1 MTNQNGKLK
10 PQKVSV
16 YIGRFQPL
24 HKGHTS
30 ILNKM
35 FESEDDL
42 GVILI
47 GSSFQ
52 ARTIKN
58 PFTFGERAEMI
69 KGYLKS
75 IGVSEDRYQIWA
87 LRDQPYNDSK
97 WIQSVQEHVETALG
111 IFNEQAFF
119 DAQIEQKNPIIQ
131 MGREREVVLV
141 GSDRDSSTW
150 YLKAFPQFK
159 LGLSEP
165 APIGRSLNA
174 TGVRA
179 EMFSSPHDK
188 YLVLGHKAVPSFW
201 DDLPSSSQQF
211 ILKFV
216 GTKEHKVLCD
226 EFAFI
231 EKYKQSWKAAPYE
244 PIFSTVDAVVIQSG
258 HVLAIQRGALP
269 GKGLWALPGGFV
281 GQRDRLEQ
289 AAIRE
294 LIEETG
300 IKVPEQVLK
309 GSIKAKEIF
318 DAPDRS
324 LRGRTISTAFLIRLD
339 DTKPLPKVKGQN
351 APLHETGGIPVV
363 ETLKAK
369 WIPISEARAN
379 SAMWFDDHHAIIDWA
394 VGAIKD

>member
-1 MTNQNGKLK
+1 MT
-10 PQKVSV
+10 QKRLQQVNV

-24 HKGHTS
+24 HNGHAH
-30 ILNKM
+30 ILDKM
-35 FESEDDL
+35 FENQNDL

-58 PFTFGERAEMI
+58 PFTFEEREDMI
-69 KGYLKS
+69 VAYLNNKK
-75 IGVSEDRYQIWA
+75 IKPERYEIRPIA
-87 LRDQPYNDSK
+87 DQPYNDSK
-97 WIQSVQEHVETALG
+97 WIQSVQEHVADAIKDFTAD
-111 IFNEQAFF
+111 AFF
-119 DAQIEQKNPIIQ
+119 DLQTSTTTNPVRLSSDFEIS
-131 MGREREVVLV
+131 LV
-141 GSDRDSSTW
+141 GSDRDATTW

-159 LGLSEP
+159 LNLSEASP
-165 APIGRSLNA
+165 AGKSLNA
-174 TGVRA
+174 TSVRDELFTA
-179 EMFSSPHDK
+179 SQEEYSSWGKGDGSKP
-188 YLVLGHKAVPSFW
+188 GFW
-201 DDLPSSSQQF
+201 HDLPQTTQS
-211 ILKFV
+211 FV
-216 GTKEHKVLCD
+216 IRFTNWEVYQVLRQ
-226 EFAFI
+226 EYAFI
-231 EKYKQSWKAAPYE
+231 KKYRDSWASAPYA
-244 PIFSTVDAVVIQSG
+244 PIFSCVDAVVIQSG

-281 GQRDRLEQ
+281 GQRDRLVD

-294 LIEETG
+294 LVEETG
-300 IKVPEQVLK
+300 IKVPEPVLK

-351 APLHETGGIPVV
+351 APLHETGGVAVV

-379 SAMWFDDHHAIIDWA
+379 SAMWMEDHHAIIDWA